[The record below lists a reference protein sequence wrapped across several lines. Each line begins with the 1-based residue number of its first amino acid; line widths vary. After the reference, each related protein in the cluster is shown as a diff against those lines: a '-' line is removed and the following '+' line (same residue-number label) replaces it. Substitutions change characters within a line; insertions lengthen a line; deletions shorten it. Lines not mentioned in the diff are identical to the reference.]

1 MGRYTE
7 LQMAWNENRED
18 FRRLKEEMDR
28 NEEAFRKMEKEMEEL
43 EQEPIK
49 DSDVVV
55 MFSSQFASDY
65 AVYKITDQ
73 SREWVKAQMETIAGM
88 DEDTRSELVIEEYF
102 RSQGAEAV
110 PILDSS
116 GKGDDYPFF
125 YDFWYDMDGTEV
137 VENTERPI
145 KDQVKNLINRIDF
158 GEPVLNDSE
167 WKLLYAYAEKN
178 GDMEAVYRL
187 AKELRDT
194 LHEPDFRVH
203 EQVIEKAWKEIKQ
216 PEELTFSSEAEKEL
230 FTGGTDRFGIYQ
242 LKEGEEL
249 RYHHFTN
256 LDLLEKSGLQVE
268 KENYELIYTAPLQE
282 GQTLDDIF
290 EQFNLFR
297 PEDFTGRSLSV
308 SDIVLIHKNGEN
320 HAQYVDSVGFREVPQ
335 FLDQVQEQAAEEERP
350 FIDHFYVVTDLQ
362 KTGPLEIEKYGELET
377 ALQAYFTLPNDK
389 MKAFGVQNSL
399 PLPGSLDFIQ
409 CIHGIDRMIFD
420 YESMEHWNRPEIHR
434 LVERIDIALD
444 QHETQIAYQI
454 GEGYFAI
461 QHTEGGFDYTFYD
474 RDFLVLDGGIY
485 DDPNVTIQEA
495 MDELLQEQHLHPEEG
510 AVLNYDTFME
520 QVEEA
525 ERAQLE
531 MWQKEY
537 LPVYRYPAGDA
548 WEHGEIKE
556 YRASMN
562 ENIACKSAIETA
574 IRENFDGMHL
584 NHDAATPV
592 LAQYGVERVSYVLAN
607 TVRELESDGRFSR
620 DNKTWAQTVPIYTDR
635 GQNTDFLVTSHPAVL
650 DGFIGLVREKIRE
663 KERKAFLAVSDMTQ
677 PEASL
682 NHMSRADIEE
692 TVLAYAR
699 SVAEE
704 AGYEVKLRA
713 ARVYGSR
720 TAGVE
725 KEGSDVD
732 VVLEFEG
739 EIREDAFF
747 NLLHEDGLT
756 LAGMPVDINPITAEK
771 TGTIEEFLARA
782 NEYLEEKVKSMRE
795 DASVRE
801 KVEVVLEP
809 PAQVLSFYVA
819 ECMEFPMLG
828 EYHDNLDFEEAVRI
842 CESIPSSRINGIKG
856 IGFVLHTENEPDQDL
871 TYELVSGRVI
881 DVDMINHVPEFRDSP
896 LVQQA
901 VQDAIARF
909 PGMEVWDKETRAR
922 ESREMAQSPRKRVDD
937 LRERREKNPLA
948 KVEEL
953 EEANYNQID
962 GVLNNLDVEEK
973 KGKDIKGLSIMDK
986 LAMNQERITGEK
998 EESSKASKETDRKP
1012 DRDGLIG

>member
-795 DASVRE
+795 AASVRE

-922 ESREMAQSPRKRVDD
+922 ESREIAQSPRKRVDD

-962 GVLNNLDVEEK
+962 GILNNLDVEEK

>member
-795 DASVRE
+795 AASVRE

-909 PGMEVWDKETRAR
+909 PGREVWEKETRAR

-962 GVLNNLDVEEK
+962 GILNNLDVEEK

>member
-1 MGRYTE
+1 
-7 LQMAWNENRED
+7 
-18 FRRLKEEMDR
+18 
-28 NEEAFRKMEKEMEEL
+28 
-43 EQEPIK
+43 
-49 DSDVVV
+49 
-55 MFSSQFASDY
+55 
-65 AVYKITDQ
+65 
-73 SREWVKAQMETIAGM
+73 
-88 DEDTRSELVIEEYF
+88 
-102 RSQGAEAV
+102 
-110 PILDSS
+110 
-116 GKGDDYPFF
+116 
-125 YDFWYDMDGTEV
+125 
-137 VENTERPI
+137 
-145 KDQVKNLINRIDF
+145 
-158 GEPVLNDSE
+158 
-167 WKLLYAYAEKN
+167 
-178 GDMEAVYRL
+178 
-187 AKELRDT
+187 
-194 LHEPDFRVH
+194 
-203 EQVIEKAWKEIKQ
+203 
-216 PEELTFSSEAEKEL
+216 
-230 FTGGTDRFGIYQ
+230 
-242 LKEGEEL
+242 
-249 RYHHFTN
+249 
-256 LDLLEKSGLQVE
+256 
-268 KENYELIYTAPLQE
+268 
-282 GQTLDDIF
+282 
-290 EQFNLFR
+290 
-297 PEDFTGRSLSV
+297 
-308 SDIVLIHKNGEN
+308 
-320 HAQYVDSVGFREVPQ
+320 
-335 FLDQVQEQAAEEERP
+335 
-350 FIDHFYVVTDLQ
+350 
-362 KTGPLEIEKYGELET
+362 
-377 ALQAYFTLPNDK
+377 
-389 MKAFGVQNSL
+389 
-399 PLPGSLDFIQ
+399 
-409 CIHGIDRMIFD
+409 
-420 YESMEHWNRPEIHR
+420 
-434 LVERIDIALD
+434 
-444 QHETQIAYQI
+444 
-454 GEGYFAI
+454 
-461 QHTEGGFDYTFYD
+461 
-474 RDFLVLDGGIY
+474 
-485 DDPNVTIQEA
+485 
-495 MDELLQEQHLHPEEG
+495 
-510 AVLNYDTFME
+510 
-520 QVEEA
+520 
-525 ERAQLE
+525 
-531 MWQKEY
+531 
-537 LPVYRYPAGDA
+537 
-548 WEHGEIKE
+548 
-556 YRASMN
+556 MN

-795 DASVRE
+795 AASVRE

-962 GVLNNLDVEEK
+962 GILNNLDVEEK

>member
-1 MGRYTE
+1 MGRYMD
-7 LQMAWNENRED
+7 LQNAWNENRSD
-18 FRRLKEEMDR
+18 FRRIKEEMER
-28 NEEAFRKMEKEMEEL
+28 NEEDFHKIEKAMEEM

-49 DSDVVV
+49 DNDVVV
-55 MFSSQFASDY
+55 MLSSQFASDY
-65 AVYKITDQ
+65 TVCKITDQ
-73 SREWVKAQMETIAGM
+73 SREWVKEQMETIAGM
-88 DEDTRSELVIEEYF
+88 DEAALSNLVIEEYF
-102 RSQGAEAV
+102 RSQGAEAIL
-110 PILDSS
+110 ILDSG
-116 GKGDDYPFF
+116 GKGEGYPFF
-125 YDFWYDMDGTEV
+125 YDFWFDRDGKEI
-137 VENTERPI
+137 VENRELPI
-145 KDQVKNLINRIDF
+145 KEQVENLIHRIDF
-158 GEPVLNDSE
+158 GEPVFNDSE
-167 WKLLYAYAEKN
+167 WKLLYDYAEKTGN
-178 GDMEAVYRL
+178 MEAIYRL
-187 AKELRDT
+187 AQELRDT
-194 LHEPDFRVH
+194 LHEPDFRIH
-203 EQVIEKAWKEIKQ
+203 EQVIEKARKEMEQ
-216 PEELTFSSEAEKEL
+216 PEEPVFSSEAEKEL
-230 FTGGTDRFGIYQ
+230 FTGEADRFGIYQ

-249 RYHHFTN
+249 HYHRFIN
-256 LDLLEKSGLQVE
+256 LDMLEKSGLQVE
-268 KENYELIYTAPLQE
+268 KGNYELIYTAPLQE

-297 PEDFTGRSLSV
+297 PEDFTGHSLSV

-320 HAQYVDSVGFREVPQ
+320 HAQYVDSVGFCEVPQ
-335 FLDQVQEQAAEEERP
+335 FLEQLQEQTAEEERP

-362 KTGPLEIEKYGELET
+362 RTGPLEIERYAELET

-444 QHETQIAYQI
+444 QHETQIVYQI

-510 AVLNYDTFME
+510 AVLNYDTFMG

-531 MWQKEY
+531 TWQKEY

-562 ENIACKSAIETA
+562 KNIACKSAIEAA

-584 NHDAATPV
+584 NHDAAVPV
-592 LAQYGVERVSYVLAN
+592 LEQYGVERVSYVLAN

-620 DNKTWAQTVPIYTDR
+620 DNKTWAQAVPIYTES

-650 DGFIGLVREKIRE
+650 DGFIGLVREEIRE
-663 KERKAFLAVSDMTQ
+663 KERKAFPAVSDMTQ
-677 PEASL
+677 PEAFL

-692 TVLAYAR
+692 TVLAYAQ
-699 SVAEE
+699 SAAEE

-747 NLLHEDGLT
+747 DLLHEDGLT

-795 DASVRE
+795 AASDRE

-809 PAQVLSFYVA
+809 PAQTLSFYVA
-819 ECMEFPMLG
+819 ECMEFPTLG

-842 CESIPSSRINGIKG
+842 YESIPSSRINGIKG
-856 IGFVLHTENEPDQDL
+856 IGFVLHTENVPDQDL
-871 TYELVSGRVI
+871 TYELVSGQVI
-881 DVDMINHVPEFRDSP
+881 DVDMINHVPEFRESP

-922 ESREMAQSPRKRVDD
+922 ESREMAQSPLNREDD
-937 LRERREKNPLA
+937 LWERREKNPLA

-962 GVLNNLDVEEK
+962 GMLNNQKPEK
-973 KGKDIKGLSIMDK
+973 GTEGMSIMEK
-986 LAMNQERITGEK
+986 LAASREKIEKQNQGLKEVEKGQERGM
-998 EESSKASKETDRKP
+998 D
-1012 DRDGLIG
+1012 

>member
-55 MFSSQFASDY
+55 MYSSQFASEY
-65 AVYKITDQ
+65 VVCKITDQ
-73 SREWVKAQMETIAGM
+73 SREWVKEQMETIAGM
-88 DEDTRSELVIEEYF
+88 DEDTRSDLVIEEYF

-125 YDFWYDMDGTEV
+125 YDFWFDMDGTEV

-145 KDQVKNLINRIDF
+145 KDQVQNLINRIDF
-158 GEPVLNDSE
+158 GESVLNDSE

-187 AKELRDT
+187 AQELRDT

-203 EQVIEKAWKEIKQ
+203 EQVIEKAWKEIEQ

-230 FTGGTDRFGIYQ
+230 FTGETDRFGIYQ

-249 RYHHFTN
+249 RYHRFTN
-256 LDLLEKSGLQVE
+256 LALLEKSGLQVE

-297 PEDFTGRSLSV
+297 PEDFTGHSLSV
-308 SDIVLIHKNGEN
+308 SDIVLIHKNREN
-320 HAQYVDSVGFREVPQ
+320 HAQYVDSVGFREVPR
-335 FLDQVQEQAAEEERP
+335 FLEQLQEQAAEEERP

-362 KTGPLEIEKYGELET
+362 KTEPLEIEKYGELET

-485 DDPNVTIQEA
+485 DDTNVTIQEA

-562 ENIACKSAIETA
+562 ENIACKSSIETA

-584 NHDAATPV
+584 NHDAAAPV

-692 TVLAYAR
+692 TVLAYAQ
-699 SVAEE
+699 SAAEE

-720 TAGVE
+720 TVGGE
-725 KEGSDVD
+725 KAGSDVD

-795 DASVRE
+795 TVSDRE
-801 KVEVVLEP
+801 KVEVVFEP
-809 PAQVLSFYVA
+809 PAQTLSFYVA

-842 CESIPSSRINGIKG
+842 YESIPSSRINGIKG

-937 LRERREKNPLA
+937 LWERREKNPLA

-962 GVLNNLDVEEK
+962 GILNNLDVEEK

-986 LAMNQERITGEK
+986 LAMNRERITGER
-998 EESSKASKETDRKP
+998 EESSKASKETDRKS
-1012 DRDGLIG
+1012 DRNGLIE

>member
-420 YESMEHWNRPEIHR
+420 YESMEHWNRPE
-434 LVERIDIALD
+434 
-444 QHETQIAYQI
+444 
-454 GEGYFAI
+454 
-461 QHTEGGFDYTFYD
+461 
-474 RDFLVLDGGIY
+474 
-485 DDPNVTIQEA
+485 
-495 MDELLQEQHLHPEEG
+495 
-510 AVLNYDTFME
+510 
-520 QVEEA
+520 
-525 ERAQLE
+525 
-531 MWQKEY
+531 
-537 LPVYRYPAGDA
+537 
-548 WEHGEIKE
+548 
-556 YRASMN
+556 
-562 ENIACKSAIETA
+562 
-574 IRENFDGMHL
+574 
-584 NHDAATPV
+584 
-592 LAQYGVERVSYVLAN
+592 
-607 TVRELESDGRFSR
+607 
-620 DNKTWAQTVPIYTDR
+620 
-635 GQNTDFLVTSHPAVL
+635 
-650 DGFIGLVREKIRE
+650 
-663 KERKAFLAVSDMTQ
+663 
-677 PEASL
+677 
-682 NHMSRADIEE
+682 
-692 TVLAYAR
+692 
-699 SVAEE
+699 
-704 AGYEVKLRA
+704 
-713 ARVYGSR
+713 
-720 TAGVE
+720 
-725 KEGSDVD
+725 
-732 VVLEFEG
+732 
-739 EIREDAFF
+739 
-747 NLLHEDGLT
+747 
-756 LAGMPVDINPITAEK
+756 
-771 TGTIEEFLARA
+771 
-782 NEYLEEKVKSMRE
+782 
-795 DASVRE
+795 
-801 KVEVVLEP
+801 
-809 PAQVLSFYVA
+809 
-819 ECMEFPMLG
+819 
-828 EYHDNLDFEEAVRI
+828 
-842 CESIPSSRINGIKG
+842 
-856 IGFVLHTENEPDQDL
+856 
-871 TYELVSGRVI
+871 
-881 DVDMINHVPEFRDSP
+881 
-896 LVQQA
+896 
-901 VQDAIARF
+901 
-909 PGMEVWDKETRAR
+909 
-922 ESREMAQSPRKRVDD
+922 
-937 LRERREKNPLA
+937 
-948 KVEEL
+948 
-953 EEANYNQID
+953 
-962 GVLNNLDVEEK
+962 
-973 KGKDIKGLSIMDK
+973 
-986 LAMNQERITGEK
+986 
-998 EESSKASKETDRKP
+998 
-1012 DRDGLIG
+1012 

>member
-55 MFSSQFASDY
+55 MYSSQFASEY
-65 AVYKITDQ
+65 VVCKITDQ
-73 SREWVKAQMETIAGM
+73 SREWVKEQMETIAGM
-88 DEDTRSELVIEEYF
+88 DEDTRSDLVIEEYF

-125 YDFWYDMDGTEV
+125 YDFWFDMDGTEV

-145 KDQVKNLINRIDF
+145 KDQVQNLINRIDF
-158 GEPVLNDSE
+158 GESVLNDSE

-187 AKELRDT
+187 AQELRDT

-203 EQVIEKAWKEIKQ
+203 EQVIEKAWKEIEQ

-230 FTGGTDRFGIYQ
+230 FTGETDRFGIYQ

-249 RYHHFTN
+249 RYHRFTN
-256 LDLLEKSGLQVE
+256 LALLEKSGLQVE

-297 PEDFTGRSLSV
+297 PEDFTGHSLSV
-308 SDIVLIHKNGEN
+308 SDIVLIHKNREN
-320 HAQYVDSVGFREVPQ
+320 HAQYVDSVGFREVPR
-335 FLDQVQEQAAEEERP
+335 FLEQLQEQAAEEERP

-362 KTGPLEIEKYGELET
+362 KTEPLEIEKYGELET

-485 DDPNVTIQEA
+485 DDTNVTIQEA

-584 NHDAATPV
+584 NHDAAAPV

-620 DNKTWAQTVPIYTDR
+620 DNKTWAQTVPIYTESGR
-635 GQNTDFLVTSHPAVL
+635 NTDFWSQA
-650 DGFIGLVREKIRE
+650 IR
-663 KERKAFLAVSDMTQ
+663 RYWT
-677 PEASL
+677 
-682 NHMSRADIEE
+682 
-692 TVLAYAR
+692 
-699 SVAEE
+699 
-704 AGYEVKLRA
+704 
-713 ARVYGSR
+713 
-720 TAGVE
+720 
-725 KEGSDVD
+725 
-732 VVLEFEG
+732 
-739 EIREDAFF
+739 
-747 NLLHEDGLT
+747 
-756 LAGMPVDINPITAEK
+756 
-771 TGTIEEFLARA
+771 
-782 NEYLEEKVKSMRE
+782 
-795 DASVRE
+795 
-801 KVEVVLEP
+801 
-809 PAQVLSFYVA
+809 
-819 ECMEFPMLG
+819 
-828 EYHDNLDFEEAVRI
+828 
-842 CESIPSSRINGIKG
+842 
-856 IGFVLHTENEPDQDL
+856 
-871 TYELVSGRVI
+871 
-881 DVDMINHVPEFRDSP
+881 DS
-896 LVQQA
+896 
-901 VQDAIARF
+901 
-909 PGMEVWDKETRAR
+909 
-922 ESREMAQSPRKRVDD
+922 
-937 LRERREKNPLA
+937 
-948 KVEEL
+948 
-953 EEANYNQID
+953 
-962 GVLNNLDVEEK
+962 
-973 KGKDIKGLSIMDK
+973 
-986 LAMNQERITGEK
+986 
-998 EESSKASKETDRKP
+998 
-1012 DRDGLIG
+1012 